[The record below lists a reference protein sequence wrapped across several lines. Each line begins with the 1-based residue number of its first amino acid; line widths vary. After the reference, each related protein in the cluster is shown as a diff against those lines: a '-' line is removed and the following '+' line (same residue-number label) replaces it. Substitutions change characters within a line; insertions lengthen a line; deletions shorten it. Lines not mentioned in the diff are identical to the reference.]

1 MSVCKKCRREG
12 EKLFLKGERCLLPKC
27 AMVKKN
33 YPPGQHGNKGQ
44 RRLTEYG
51 TQLLVKQRIKNI
63 YGLSERQLR
72 NYFGKVK
79 SKQGDVGELLLEKLE
94 MRLDNAV
101 FRSGLADSRNQA
113 RQMVGHGFFKVNGR
127 KVDIASFNVRTGDEI
142 EIKQGKLKK
151 KLIKDKLK
159 KVEKADSPADW
170 IVWDPAKGMIKVI
183 DRPDTDKLEEKKK
196 VQMVI
201 EYYSR

>member
-1 MSVCKKCRREG
+1 M
-12 EKLFLKGERCLLPKC
+12 PKC